1 MAGVSTRSDAGRK
14 GGLCRAGSLHV
25 SNGGLFC
32 VLLSLL
38 LLLFFSLSDFSMKVF
53 KIILLV
59 CCIGLLLTV
68 SAGTGIYFWAVK
80 DLPGFTRITDYNPPL
95 ATTVLTRNDKVL
107 GYFYKEK
114 RFLVPLENM
123 APIVGKAFLA
133 AEDGGFYEHE
143 GVDIPGIFRA
153 AVKNVLAGGIVQG
166 GSTITQQVIKS
177 LLLTPERSYSRKVK
191 EAILAYRLEKYL
203 NKDEILTIYLNQI
216 YMGSGAYGVE
226 AASRE
231 YFGCHASE
239 LTVAQAALLAGLPK
253 APSRYSPLKHP
264 DRALVRQHYVLKRL
278 HELGWISDAQYQ
290 EALDTPLVF
299 KSMEDPSWQQG
310 AYYLEEVRR
319 RLIQRFGE
327 DLVYNGGLTVRTGM
341 DFAHQL
347 PAETALRNGLR
358 ASTKRRGWQG
368 PVSHLES
375 GEYEAFLQDSS
386 VAAEALAPGEW
397 LKVLVTSV
405 DTTKARVRFGAY
417 EGRVD
422 VKTMGWARTPDSTKA
437 PEEVP
442 QIRDARKVL
451 HAGDVV
457 WASVLDLPAKSG
469 VWNLALEQDPKVQGA
484 LVSLDPHTGD
494 ILALVG
500 GYDFFTSQ
508 FNRATQASRQPGSGF
523 KPIVY
528 STALDNGF
536 TPASIVL
543 DAPIVYDDA
552 ATNSTWKPE
561 NFEGVFFG
569 PTLLRTAL
577 VKSRNLVTIRI
588 AQRVGI
594 KKIIDRAHAL
604 GLEGDFP
611 QDLSVSLGSRPV
623 TPVELCKAFTAF
635 ARDGSTVQPRLI
647 THVADAWGEELY
659 APAIEPVRVMSP
671 ETAYIITNLLQQVV
685 QSGTGWRARVLKRP
699 VAGKTGTSNDDQDA
713 WFMGFSPYLLT
724 GVYVG
729 FDQVKPMGKYETGSR
744 AASPIWVE
752 YRKAVEDMYPVQ
764 DFIPPAGIVMAKIDP
779 ETGLLASPWTS
790 KSIFLPFK
798 SGTEP
803 TMTARRPVREGSS
816 GEGAVGTGSDED
828 LLKQIF

>member
-1 MAGVSTRSDAGRK
+1 
-14 GGLCRAGSLHV
+14 
-25 SNGGLFC
+25 
-32 VLLSLL
+32 
-38 LLLFFSLSDFSMKVF
+38 MKVS
-53 KIILLV
+53 KIVLLV
-59 CCIGLLLTV
+59 CCICILLAV
-68 SAGTGIYFWAVK
+68 SAGTGIYFWAVR

-95 ATTVLTRNDKVL
+95 ATTVLTRNGKVL
-107 GYFYKEK
+107 GHFYREK
-114 RFLVPLENM
+114 RFLIPLDAM

-153 AVKNVLAGGIVQG
+153 AIKNVLAGGIVQG
-166 GSTITQQVIKS
+166 GSTVTQQVIKS

-226 AASRE
+226 AAARE
-231 YFGCHASE
+231 YFGVHASA
-239 LTVAQAALLAGLPK
+239 LTTAQAALLAGLPK
-253 APSRYSPLKHP
+253 APSRYSPHKHP
-264 DRALVRQHYVLKRL
+264 ERAIVRQHYVLKRL
-278 HELGWISDAQYQ
+278 HELGWISDEEYQ

-327 DLVYNGGLTVRTGM
+327 DMVYTGGLTVRTGM

-358 ASTKRRGWQG
+358 ASTKRRGWHG
-368 PVSHLES
+368 PLKNLTPEA
-375 GEYEAFLQDSS
+375 YEGFLQEATVVRD
-386 VAAEALAPGEW
+386 ALAPGEW
-397 LKVLVTSV
+397 IEVLVTAV
-405 DTTKARVRFGAY
+405 DTKGATARFGA
-417 EGRVD
+417 ETGRLD
-422 VKTMGWARTPDSTKA
+422 VKTMGWARTPDITKA
-437 PEEVP
+437 PEEV
-442 QIRDARKVL
+442 RAVKDARIVL
-451 HAGDVV
+451 HPGDVI
-457 WASVLDLPAKSG
+457 WASVQDLPGKDG
-469 VWNLALEQDPKVQGA
+469 VWTLALEQDPKVQGA

-494 ILALVG
+494 VLALVG

-543 DAPIVYDDA
+543 DAPIVYDDT

-611 QDLSVSLGSRPV
+611 PDLSVSLGSRPV

-659 APAIEPVRVMSP
+659 APAVDPVQVMSP
-671 ETAYIITNLLQQVV
+671 QTAYIITNLLQQVV
-685 QSGTGWRARVLKRP
+685 QSGTGWRAKVLHRP
-699 VAGKTGTSNDDQDA
+699 VAGKTGTSNNEQDA

-752 YRKAVEDMYPVQ
+752 YRKAVEDLYPVQ
-764 DFIPPAGIVMAKIDP
+764 NFSPPSGIVMAKIDP
-779 ETGLLASPWTS
+779 ESGLLASPWTS

-803 TMTARRPVREGSS
+803 TLTARRPVTDTAS
-816 GEGAVGTGSDED
+816 GQNVVGTGSDED

>member
-1 MAGVSTRSDAGRK
+1 MKALKIVVLVGVIGILLTLSAGVG
-14 GGLCRAGSLHV
+14 V
-25 SNGGLFC
+25 
-32 VLLSLL
+32 
-38 LLLFFSLSDFSMKVF
+38 
-53 KIILLV
+53 
-59 CCIGLLLTV
+59 
-68 SAGTGIYFWAVK
+68 YFWAVR

-95 ATTVLTRNDKVL
+95 VTTVLTKNDNVL

-114 RFLVPLENM
+114 RFLVPLSEM

-177 LLLTPERSYSRKVK
+177 LLLTPERSYSRKIK
-191 EAILAYRLEKYL
+191 EAILAYRLENYL
-203 NKDEILTIYLNQI
+203 SKDEILTIYLNQI
-216 YMGSGAYGVE
+216 YMGAGAYGVE
-226 AASRE
+226 AAARE
-231 YFGCHASE
+231 YFGTHVSD
-239 LTVAQAALLAGLPK
+239 LTIAQAALLAGLPK

-264 DRALVRQHYVLKRL
+264 ERAIVRQHYVLKRL
-278 HELGWISDAQYQ
+278 HELGWISQPQYQ
-290 EALDTPLVF
+290 DALETTLVF
-299 KSMEDPSWQQG
+299 KSMADPSWQQG

-319 RLIQRFGE
+319 RLIQQFGE
-327 DLVYNGGLTVRTGM
+327 DTVYNGGLTVRTGM
-341 DFAHQL
+341 DFSHQL
-347 PAETALRNGLR
+347 PAETAMRKGLR

-368 PVSHLES
+368 PLKTLAV
-375 GEYEAFLQDSS
+375 GEYDAFLKDASF
-386 VAAEALAPGEW
+386 VVEALVPDEW
-397 LKVLVTSV
+397 IQVLVTGV
-405 DTTKARVRFGAY
+405 DKQEATVRFGAY
-417 EGRVD
+417 EGRIPVS
-422 VKTMGWARTPDSTKA
+422 TMGWARTPDASKA
-437 PEEVP
+437 PEDVP
-442 QIRDARKVL
+442 SIKDARLVL
-451 HAGDVV
+451 HPGDVV
-457 WASVLDLPAKSG
+457 WASIVEPSG
-469 VWNLALEQDPKVQGA
+469 EDGIWHFALEQEPLVQGA
-484 LVSLDPHTGD
+484 LVSVDPLNGD
-494 ILALVG
+494 VLALVG
-500 GYDFFTSQ
+500 GYDFFKSQ
-508 FNRATQASRQPGSGF
+508 YNRATQASRQPGSGF

-588 AQRVGI
+588 AQQIGI
-594 KKIIDRAHAL
+594 RKIIERAHAL

-611 QDLSVSLGSRPV
+611 EDLSVSLGSRPV
-623 TPVELCKAFTAF
+623 TPMELCKAFTAF
-635 ARDGSTVQPRLI
+635 ARQGSVVQPRLI
-647 THVADAWGEELY
+647 TRVENAWGMEMY
-659 APAIEPVRVMSP
+659 AANVEPVQAISP
-671 ETAYIITNLLQQVV
+671 QTAYIITNLLQQVV
-685 QSGTGWRARVLKRP
+685 KYGTGWRARVLNRP
-699 VAGKTGTSNDDQDA
+699 VAGKTGTSNNEQDA

-752 YRKAVEDMYPVQ
+752 YRKAVEDQYPVQ
-764 DFIPPAGIVMAKIDP
+764 DFTPPPGIVMARIDP
-779 ETGLLASPWTS
+779 DTGLLAGPGTS
-790 KSIFLPFK
+790 KSLFLPFK

-803 TMTARRPVREGSS
+803 TQTASRPMDNAGGRGMVEP
-816 GEGAVGTGSDED
+816 GSDED